1 MKYQIKNFYLFW
13 QQIHL
18 WEGFTYIS
26 LLVWILPLLLFNSG
40 NNSLMAHDEGLY
52 AWRSRVM
59 FESGDWIN
67 PWSEPHHKTPGPYWL
82 IASSYKLFGISDAS
96 VRLPSMI
103 AGILSILL
111 LYEIG
116 KIILD
121 KKVATLAEALLSV
134 EFLWLQYCRLGTP
147 DVPMICLVLLAI
159 WSFLKAELNPKY
171 RSFYTFI
178 AGLSFGLGFLVRS
191 FMIFLPIV
199 ALLPYLIAEHR
210 RHRHLSNPMFYLGFA
225 VGLIPTLSWIWL
237 SWQRFGNNS
246 FEQLFRFVFRLG
258 SNDRGDHGIL
268 FYLWNVP
275 AKAFPWFFF
284 ALLGLILLLRRPIPR
299 YQLILVGFPLVL
311 FAELS
316 IFSTRL
322 PNYSLALYPFIAL
335 LASIGLD
342 WLGAIFSK
350 GTFWRQGDKGT
361 RGTRGTRGQGDKE
374 TRENL
379 LPHLSPLT
387 YSSTDV
393 IHRVSTPH
401 IYIEIPRN
409 LSYAFGGL
417 GLLLVL
423 AGIVALGVGGAE
435 IRKYASIILALGLG
449 WLILPLV
456 WIGRY
461 RFGQKFLTAR
471 YWMAGWLIPA
481 WLALAVAGFNGFIG
495 DYNPDL
501 RAFLAQKAIAQILQ
515 TNPINFVQVGGK
527 TGVLL
532 NFYTPHHG
540 KQVQQVSELSAG
552 SYAWISAKQP
562 TLSTPHQVLGTVQK
576 YQLIKLGN
584 GE

>member
-1 MKYQIKNFYLFW
+1 MKYQIKNFYSLW
-13 QQIHL
+13 QRIHL
-18 WEGFTYIS
+18 WGGFPYIS

-82 IASSYKLFGISDAS
+82 LASSYKLFGISDAS
-96 VRLPSMI
+96 VRLTSMI

-116 KIILD
+116 KILLG
-121 KKVATLAEALLSV
+121 KKLAWLAAAILSV

-147 DVPMICLVLLAI
+147 DVPMICLVLLGI
-159 WSFLKAELNPKY
+159 WSFLKAELHPKY
-171 RSFYTFI
+171 RSFYSFI

-210 RHRHLSNPMFYLGFA
+210 RHRHLSNPMFYLGFT

-237 SWQRFGNNS
+237 SSQRFGNNS
-246 FEQLFRFVFRLG
+246 FEELFRFVFRLG

-284 ALLGLILLLRRPIPR
+284 ALLGLVLLLRRPIPR

-322 PNYSLALYPFIAL
+322 PHYSLALYPFIAM
-335 LASIGLD
+335 LASVGLD
-342 WLGAIFSK
+342 WLGGIFSK
-350 GTFWRQGDKGT
+350 GIRGVGSSRDTGYRVFTGVGGDK
-361 RGTRGTRGQGDKE
+361 
-374 TRENL
+374 L
-379 LPHLSPLT
+379 ISSSSHLKL
-387 YSSTDV
+387 
-393 IHRVSTPH
+393 
-401 IYIEIPRN
+401 PRN
-409 LSYAFGGL
+409 LSYAFGVL
-417 GLLLVL
+417 GILLVL
-423 AGIVALGVGGAE
+423 AGIVALAVGGAE

-481 WLALAVAGFNGFIG
+481 WLALACICFNGFIG
-495 DYNPDL
+495 DYNPDI
-501 RAFLAQKAIAQILQ
+501 RAFLAQRAIAQILQ

-540 KQVQQVSELSAG
+540 KEVQQVSELSAG

-562 TLSTPHQVLGTVQK
+562 ALSTPHRVLGTVQN
-576 YQLIKLGN
+576 YQLIQLQS